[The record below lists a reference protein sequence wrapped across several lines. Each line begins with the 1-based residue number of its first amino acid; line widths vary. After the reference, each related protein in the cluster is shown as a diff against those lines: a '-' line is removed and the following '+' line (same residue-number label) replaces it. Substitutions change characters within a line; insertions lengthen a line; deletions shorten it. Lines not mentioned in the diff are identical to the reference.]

1 MEIQITIT
9 YTYDFDSE
17 EDLDD
22 EIKRIRYHAP
32 DWFGCP
38 DVDVEHDEWEE

>member
-1 MEIQITIT
+1 MDIEITIK

-22 EIKRIRYHAP
+22 EIKRLRYYAP
-32 DWFGCP
+32 DWFGSP
-38 DVDVEHDEWEE
+38 DVDIEHDEWEE

>member
-1 MEIQITIT
+1 MDIQITIT

-22 EIKRIRYHAP
+22 EINRIRDYAP
-32 DWFGCP
+32 DWFGSP
-38 DVDVEHDEWEE
+38 DVDIEHDEWEE